1 MRKVGPTL
9 ALGLALLSYAT
20 QSETQQTA
28 GRFRLGVDGTVL
40 NAESGTISA
49 DAESGAIE
57 ADYGSTSAGLFA
69 SGVGVVLAGGGENL
83 VGGLRLSF
91 ATQTQ
96 TLKFDEASGGA
107 LEQSQTTVS
116 LLPQLAY
123 VFSPRSRARFFLNAS
138 VGYQ

>member
-57 ADYGSTSAGLFA
+57 ADYGSTSAGLFSAHAPARTSTIAAARVKQA
-69 SGVGVVLAGGGENL
+69 SDHSRGTHGD
-83 VGGLRLSF
+83 RQR
-91 ATQTQ
+91 TIRQ
-96 TLKFDEASGGA
+96 GA
-107 LEQSQTTVS
+107 
-116 LLPQLAY
+116 
-123 VFSPRSRARFFLNAS
+123 PRAEPAQR
-138 VGYQ
+138 